1 MTTQTGPGPTTQ
13 VSPPAVPPEVK
24 GFNFGAFSL
33 TWIWAIGNQTW
44 LGLIALVPGAHLV
57 MMVILG
63 IFGSE
68 WAWKARK
75 WDSIEHF
82 KRVQRIW
89 KWAGIG
95 IFIAAGLSG
104 LLVWGFL
111 TPVSVSR

>member
-1 MTTQTGPGPTTQ
+1 MTAQPVPQQTNQ
-13 VSPPAVPPEVK
+13 ASLPAVPPDIK
-24 GFNFGAFSL
+24 GFNFGAFAL

-57 MMVILG
+57 MMIILG
-63 IFGSE
+63 ILGSE

-89 KWAGIG
+89 KWVGIG

-104 LLVWGFL
+104 ILVWAFL
-111 TPVSVSR
+111 TPVRVNR